1 VVRLTPLSA
10 AAFDICEPR
19 RFEQV
24 VRAAFAQRRK
34 TLRNSLKGLI
44 DEAAFQ
50 RLGIDPNARAER
62 LAPSQFA
69 ALASAL

>member
-1 VVRLTPLSA
+1 LTPLRA
-10 AAFDICEPR
+10 APFDIGEPR

-34 TLRNSLKGLI
+34 TLRNALRGLV

-50 RLGIDPNARAER
+50 RLGIDPNDRAER
-62 LAPSQFA
+62 LSPPQFA